1 MSSRDLLGN
10 SAPTVNDLNVCPS
23 KLAKRVDLT
32 LSVLTQKKKNTQTI
46 RGKLRDARKLL
57 EVMDMFTTV
66 MVVMA

>member
-10 SAPTVNDLNVCPS
+10 SAPTVNDLKVCPS

-32 LSVLTQKKKNTQTI
+32 LNVLTQKKKNTQTI